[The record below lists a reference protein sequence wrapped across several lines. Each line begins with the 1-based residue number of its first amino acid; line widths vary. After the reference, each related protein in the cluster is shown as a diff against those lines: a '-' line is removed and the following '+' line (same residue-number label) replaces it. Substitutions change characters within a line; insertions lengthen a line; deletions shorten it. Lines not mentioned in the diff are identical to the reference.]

1 LSRIVLCRHG
11 ETEHNA
17 AGLFLSSDDPPL
29 NERGR
34 KQCEALREA
43 LKEFRFERCFSSPMR
58 RCLETRE
65 IVAPDVPFEVDDALR
80 EVHFGLWEGKGL
92 EWLER
97 FASDLLA
104 ARRRD
109 PVAFRPP
116 GGESFEDIAPRL
128 QSLAEALRECDAA
141 VVIGHR
147 GSLGVLERL
156 LRGLPL
162 RSQVVERLE
171 PAEFHVV
178 ELV

>member
-1 LSRIVLCRHG
+1 MSRIVLCRHG

-29 NERGR
+29 NARGR
-34 KQCEALREA
+34 TQCEALRGD
-43 LKEFRFERCFSSPMR
+43 LREFAFERCFVSPMR

-80 EVHFGLWEGKGL
+80 EVHFGSWEGKSL

-97 FASDLLA
+97 FAAELLA
-104 ARRRD
+104 ARRRN
-109 PVAFRPP
+109 PVSFRPP

-128 QSLAEALRECDAA
+128 ESLAETLRECDAA
-141 VVIGHR
+141 LVIGHR

-162 RSQVVERLE
+162 RSQDVKRLE